1 MALAAGGA
9 LLFGAPARSG
19 EPQPLALSAAWPRAQ
34 RGSVPSKLPDG
45 NEYSPALFLDA
56 KTSAGTAQ
64 SPDGHTLR
72 LILRQADGTLR
83 ELRRVPSTDRAPFA
97 ALTSYSTAPTAAGPA
112 ASATAPAAPLSA
124 TSASAASSPA
134 PLSATS
140 ASTAASPAAPLPAT
154 SAPLPG
160 TSASAAPTPATSG
173 PAPAVPDSAASASAV
188 TAPAPAA
195 AGSGDGLVWVESV
208 RGKQQLWTGGLRQP
222 ARMLTADV
230 GAMQFYDSQYDLVIA
245 NGAVHWV
252 AGGAAD
258 QTEFRSVALTGG
270 RVTVTRSAGTWALSA
285 WPWAVDGQTSARGAT
300 TLRNLTTGRR
310 IAVPS
315 ADRTVTACSPAWCQL
330 VSLNADGYARM
341 ELSHPD
347 GSARRKV
354 AEGTVATAIT
364 DVAVLDRFEV
374 LARVGPQSDLSGNQ
388 ELLIHDLRTRQ
399 TVLVSPDAGNIAYR
413 AGVLWWSTGDQSS
426 FVRNS
431 LDLRTI

>member
-1 MALAAGGA
+1 MGLGVALAAGGA

-19 EPQPLALSAAWPRAQ
+19 EPQPLALAATWPQAE

-45 NEYSPALFLDA
+45 SEYSPGLFLDA

-64 SPDGHTLR
+64 SQDGHTLR
-72 LILRQADGTLR
+72 LVLRQADGTLR
-83 ELRRVPSTDRAPFA
+83 ELRKVPSADRAPFA
-97 ALTSYSTAPTAAGPA
+97 ALTG
-112 ASATAPAAPLSA
+112 SADA
-124 TSASAASSPA
+124 
-134 PLSATS
+134 
-140 ASTAASPAAPLPAT
+140 
-154 SAPLPG
+154 
-160 TSASAAPTPATSG
+160 
-173 PAPAVPDSAASASAV
+173 
-188 TAPAPAA
+188 
-195 AGSGDGLVWVESV
+195 LVWVESID
-208 RGKQQLWTGGLRQP
+208 GKQQLWTGGLRHP

-245 NGAVHWV
+245 DGTVHWV
-252 AGGAAD
+252 ASGPGD
-258 QTEFRSVALTGG
+258 QTEFRSVALAGG
-270 RVTVTRSAGTWALSA
+270 RVTITREAGTWALSA

-300 TLRNLTTGRR
+300 TLRNLATGRR

-315 ADRTVTACSPAWCQL
+315 ADRTVTACSPAWCQM
-330 VSLNADGYARM
+330 VSLNTDGYARM

-374 LARVGPQSDLSGNQ
+374 LARIGPQSELSGNQ
-388 ELLIHDLRTRQ
+388 ELLIHDLKTRQ
-399 TVLVSPDAGNIAYR
+399 TVLISPDAGNIAYR

-426 FVRNS
+426 FIRNS